1 MKLFERCVFLSLI
14 CRVLLWMSTPIACA
28 KRQKQLIIVI
38 PLLCL
43 LVFCVPQIV
52 KAQIPVDISSKEDV
66 ASSLAVRKAPLVW
79 ENIEYIGKPWVQP
92 ISRIYTPTAGLNGRH
107 LFVWPSHGRYFNAER
122 WAWQRPIL
130 FCTTEDLLTP
140 SFVFPYLIPMLENAG
155 AIVFTPR
162 ERDSQTYMAVI
173 DNDQPS
179 RDGNYIEENAP
190 GEFWQTANAKG
201 FSMPLTTLNNGI
213 QPFTTGSVRTI
224 PTTQGKNVSR
234 VSWAPKISTA
244 GSYAVYVSYAS
255 LPHAVSD
262 AHYTVYH
269 ASQKTDFRVNQQ
281 MGGGTW
287 VYLGTFYFEAG
298 KPQQNYVTLSNFS
311 KEHGVISA
319 DAVRFGGGM
328 AMTERSLPQVSYAAD
343 STRIY
348 TYPKGPTSRLPR
360 QLEGA
365 RYYAQWSG
373 LPDSLY
379 SSNPEGS
386 DYNDD
391 IRVRPLMLNYL
402 NGGSIYNPDT
412 LGARVPF
419 ELSFALHTDA
429 GFLKNGGIYGS
440 LGIYTSKGDK
450 GEYEFRSGV
459 SRGASQGLA
468 EQVLTSVTSDLSQ
481 VFDLDWR
488 QRDLIDKN
496 YGETRL
502 PQVPSMILE
511 LLAHQN
517 FTDMKYAHDPN
528 FKFVASRAM
537 YKAMLR
543 YVAQMHGQNNVVI
556 QPLPVNSFSAT
567 LVKGKNEVRLSWK
580 PTKDSLEITA
590 VPTDY
595 IVFTREVGKD
605 FDSGQLTHGKTSLT
619 LPVEQGCHYEFRV
632 SALNAGGESFPSELM
647 SIYCSKGHREGNTPE
662 VLMVNGFYRLSGP
675 ARIENDDSLGFDL
688 VEDIGVPYDYT
699 TALTGKQTNFSR
711 NAMGR
716 DGIQSLGYGT
726 SELVGK
732 VIAGNRFD
740 GIQIHTNALATSV
753 PNVSVSSISREA
765 FVNLSAE
772 QLNRYELVAY
782 ICGQEREA
790 DHNLLAYKSL
800 PRDVRA
806 QLERYTQQGG
816 NVFLSGS
823 YWGSDMRSLEEQQF
837 LQNTFAVRVPGRVA
851 NDTLEGV
858 WGMNASMALYN
869 QPNAQHYFVQHTDVV
884 EPTQPSAFSAF
895 SYGQGGYSAAVANN
909 SGNYRSLALGFPF
922 ECIKDDTLRRH
933 VMKGVFKFLLPQY

>member
-1 MKLFERCVFLSLI
+1 M
-14 CRVLLWMSTPIACA
+14 
-28 KRQKQLIIVI
+28 Q
-38 PLLCL
+38 LLCL
-43 LVFCVPQIV
+43 LALCTPNTAI
-52 KAQIPVDISSKEDV
+52 AQIPIDISGKEV
-66 ASSLAVRKAPLVW
+66 TSPLPIRKAPLVW
-79 ENIEYIGKPWVQP
+79 ENTDYIGKPWVQRV
-92 ISRIYTPTAGLNGRH
+92 SRIYTPMAGLNGRH

-155 AIVFTPR
+155 AIVYTPR
-162 ERDSQTYMAVI
+162 ERDAQTNMAVV

-190 GEFWQTANAKG
+190 GVSWQTANVKG
-201 FSMPLTTLNNGI
+201 FSMPLTTLNSGI
-213 QPFTTGSVRTI
+213 QPFTTGTVRTI
-224 PTTQGKNVSR
+224 STTQDKNESR
-234 VSWAPKISTA
+234 VIWMPNITTA
-244 GSYAVYVSYAS
+244 GSYAVYVSYAT

-262 AHYTVYH
+262 ARYTVYH
-269 ASQKTDFRVNQQ
+269 AGQKTEYLVNQQ
-281 MGGGTW
+281 IGGGTW

-298 KPQQNYVTLSNFS
+298 KSQQNCVALSNLS
-311 KEHGVISA
+311 KEHGVVSA

-328 AMTERSLPQVSYAAD
+328 AMTERSLPLVSFAAD
-343 STRIY
+343 STRVY

-365 RYYAQWSG
+365 RYHAQWSG

-379 SSNPEGS
+379 CSNPEGS

-402 NGGSIYNPDT
+402 NGGSVYNPDT
-412 LGARVPF
+412 LGAGVPF

-429 GFLKNGGIYGS
+429 GYLKNGGIYGS

-450 GEYEFRSGV
+450 GEDEFRSGV

-481 VFDLDWR
+481 VFNLDWR

-543 YVAQMHGQNNVVI
+543 YVAQMHGLSNVVI
-556 QPLPVNSFSAT
+556 QPLPINSFSAI
-567 LVKGKNEVRLSWK
+567 LSKGKNEVRLSWK
-580 PTKDSLEITA
+580 PTQDSLEVTA

-595 IVFTREVGKD
+595 IVYTKEVGKD
-605 FDSGQLTHGKTSLT
+605 FDNGRLTHGKTSLT
-619 LPVEQGCHYEFRV
+619 LPVETGRHYEFKV
-632 SALNAGGESFPSELM
+632 SALNAGGESFPSEPM

-675 ARIENDDSLGFDL
+675 ARVENADSLGFDL
-688 VEDIGVPYDYT
+688 TEDIGVPYDYT
-699 TALTGKQTNFSR
+699 TSLTGKQTNFLR

-716 DGIQSLGYGT
+716 DGIHSLGYGT

-732 VIAGNRFD
+732 VISGNRFD
-740 GIQIHTNALATSV
+740 GIEIHTNALASSA
-753 PNVSVSSISREA
+753 PNVSVSSIGREA
-765 FVNLSAE
+765 FVSLSAE
-772 QLNRYELVAY
+772 QLSQYGIVTY
-782 ICGQEREA
+782 ICGLEREA
-790 DHNLLAYKSL
+790 NHNLLAYKSL
-800 PRDVRA
+800 SQAVRG

-823 YWGSDMRSLEEQQF
+823 YWGSDMRSIEEELF
-837 LQNTFAVRVPGRVA
+837 LQNTFAVRSPGRVS
-851 NDTLEGV
+851 NDTLDGV
-858 WGMNASMALYN
+858 WGMNITIDLYN
-869 QPNAQHYFVQHTDVV
+869 QPNVQHFFVQHTDVV

-909 SGNYRSLALGFPF
+909 TGKYRTLVLGFPF
-922 ECIKDDTLRRH
+922 ECIKDETLRRH
-933 VMKGVFKFLLPQY
+933 IMKGVYKFLLPRH